1 VKLHATT
8 FPESHTQAEIGAEIF
23 PATVALHF
31 GAGGGGGRIG
41 ALQLDE
47 VPQFVHIQDH
57 AHGPVPVTTVGVPTA
72 QRLAVGAVDTATV

>member
-1 VKLHATT
+1 VKLHTTT

-23 PATVALHF
+23 PTTVALHF

-47 VPQFVHIQDH
+47 APEFCHAQDH
-57 AHGPVPVTTVGVPTA
+57 AHGPVPVTTVGIPTA
-72 QRLAVGAVDTATV
+72 QRLAVGALDTATI